1 MEFLTDPFSQEFVWQ
16 AAVTASLVGIIC
28 AVVGSFVVLRGLALM
43 ADSLAH
49 GVLPGVAVAFM
60 ITANRD
66 GLEPDRLAITIGALI
81 AGLATAAGTGVI
93 LRRSRLNADTAA
105 AVAFVFMLSLGV
117 VLISRVEGYAIDLN
131 SFLFGDVLAAGPG
144 EMTAS
149 AIACLAILAAVAVLY
164 RPLLLLSFDPKRA
177 AALGFRVAWIE
188 AALLTLITI
197 AVVAGFLV
205 VGALLVLGMLLA
217 PPAAGAIV
225 ARRLPGMMLVAA
237 GISVLS
243 APIGLLLSWHLD
255 LAAGASIVLVAVS
268 SFFLVALMKGGRA

>member
-1 MEFLTDPFSQEFVWQ
+1 MEFITDPFSQQFIWQ
-16 AAVTASLVGIIC
+16 AAITAALVGIIC

-49 GVLPGVAVAFM
+49 GVLPGVAIAFM

-81 AGLATAAGTGVI
+81 AGLATAAGTGAI
-93 LRRSRLNADTAA
+93 LRRSKLNADTSA

-117 VLISRVEGYAIDLN
+117 VLISRVEGYAVDLN
-131 SFLFGDVLAAGPG
+131 SFLFGDVLAASPG
-144 EMTAS
+144 DLTIS
-149 AIACLAILAAVAVLY
+149 AVLCVLVLIVVAVLY

-217 PPAAGAIV
+217 PPAAGAMV
-225 ARRLPGMMLVAA
+225 AKRLPGMMAIA
-237 GISVLS
+237 SGIAVLS
-243 APIGLLLSWHLD
+243 APVGLLLSWHLD
-255 LAAGASIVLVAVS
+255 LAAGASIVLVAVT
-268 SFFLVALMKGGRA
+268 SFILIALVRGGRT